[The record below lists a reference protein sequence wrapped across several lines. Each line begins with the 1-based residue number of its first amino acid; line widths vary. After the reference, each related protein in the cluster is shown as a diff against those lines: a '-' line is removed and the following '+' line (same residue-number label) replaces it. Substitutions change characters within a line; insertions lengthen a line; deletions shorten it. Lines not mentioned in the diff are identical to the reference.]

1 MINKEWKPLYFHFLM
16 LSLVTL
22 NSRDL
27 KLSNL
32 LHSRSKPSQA
42 CAYHISSLR
51 CLFNVI
57 LDHRTKLHV
66 TKLRPRDHYFKKIA
80 INLLLFHMGHQFST
94 KSGEKKKRK
103 KKKNK
108 TNVQGFCSVVVSLS
122 LLLLFV
128 SSYVQPELLHQYA
141 KTDSDFICASKS
153 LMHQF
158 SANKISK
165 QVTKGW
171 IC

>member
-1 MINKEWKPLYFHFLM
+1 MDHKINKEWKPLYFHFLM

-66 TKLRPRDHYFKKIA
+66 TKLRPEIITLKRLQLICFSSIWDISSVQ
-80 INLLLFHMGHQFST
+80 NL
-94 KSGEKKKRK
+94 EKKRKGK

-128 SSYVQPELLHQYA
+128 SSYDQSELLH
-141 KTDSDFICASKS
+141 
-153 LMHQF
+153 
-158 SANKISK
+158 
-165 QVTKGW
+165 
-171 IC
+171 